1 MMSKKQM
8 LKSPNN
14 QEEIQLSRLEDN
26 RKTNKSKEKE
36 YNNNKIIIFLEPK
49 KPIQI
54 PQ

>member
-1 MMSKKQM
+1 M

-26 RKTNKSKEKE
+26 RDNRKSNKTKEKE
-36 YNNNKIIIFLEPK
+36 YNNNKIIIFLELK
-49 KPIQI
+49 KQTQI

>member
-26 RKTNKSKEKE
+26 RKSNKPKEKE
-36 YNNNKIIIFLEPK
+36 HNKNKIIIFLEPK
-49 KPIQI
+49 KPTQI